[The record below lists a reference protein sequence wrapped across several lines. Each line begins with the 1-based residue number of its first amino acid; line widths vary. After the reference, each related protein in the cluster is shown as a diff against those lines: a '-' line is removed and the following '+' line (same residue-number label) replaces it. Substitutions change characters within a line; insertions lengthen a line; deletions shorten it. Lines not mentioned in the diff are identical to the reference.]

1 MPEKY
6 TVTKYLSFSRRNSS
20 FTPSSLWKS
29 EGVSWS
35 LTPSRCWA
43 LRSAQFWF
51 VVTVTQC
58 QESGVRFFVL
68 QIAGYLIMTGDL
80 LLCHR
85 YCERTVIHGSNPLQ
99 RKLIL
104 CLSLVSELSFLW
116 SLIRAHDH
124 RLGLELGSSGK
135 FKASPSGSTS
145 SEPQPPGR
153 TSGSILL
160 TLVNTTWR
168 YLETRGSNWL
178 LTWRER
184 SNKLL
189 W

>member
-6 TVTKYLSFSRRNSS
+6 TVAKYLSFWRRNSS

-85 YCERTVIHGSNPLQ
+85 YCERTVIHGLYSYRGNSFWL
-99 RKLIL
+99 
-104 CLSLVSELSFLW
+104 LVSEISFLW

-153 TSGSILL
+153 TSGSISL

-178 LTWRER
+178 LTWREPA
-184 SNKLL
+184 NKLL